1 MNRKLFCLA
10 AIALLLGQSAWAG
23 KPSRAAQKNCA
34 WEKISD
40 AALGLEAW
48 VQRCD
53 FGFRKIDLY
62 AKTNALMMHYSDG
75 GEPEPLIEVFDLA
88 ANETPEKGI
97 KRIFAE
103 HTKDK
108 TLVARCALKPYKGDP
123 APAGVKRFTFL
134 PNAALQKE
142 LDKTNDPGDI
152 PEPPCGDWGDAP
164 DGIQYFEAQPT
175 SGAQR
180 VMFVRAGQDEPLFD
194 EKTLHLLPP
203 TQ

>member
-1 MNRKLFCLA
+1 MNSKLLFSA
-10 AIALLLGQSAWAG
+10 FTLLLAQSAWATN
-23 KPSRAAQKNCA
+23 PSRAAQKGCT
-34 WEKISD
+34 WEKLSD
-40 AALGLEAW
+40 ATLGLEAW

-53 FGFRKIDLY
+53 FGYRKINLF
-62 AKTNALMMHYSDG
+62 AKHNALMSKYSDG
-75 GEPEPLIEVFDLA
+75 GDADALIEVFDLT
-88 ANETPEKGI
+88 ANETPEAGI

-108 TLVARCALKPYKGDP
+108 TLVARCVLKPYKGDP

-175 SGAQR
+175 SGARR

-203 TQ
+203 AH

>member
-1 MNRKLFCLA
+1 MNSKLLPFA
-10 AIALLLGQSAWAG
+10 AFTLLLAQSAWAAN
-23 KPSRAAQKNCA
+23 PSRAAQKGCT

-53 FGFRKIDLY
+53 FGYRKIDLF
-62 AKTNALMMHYSDG
+62 AKNNALMSKFSDG
-75 GEPEPLIEVFDLA
+75 GDADPLIEVFDLTT
-88 ANETPEKGI
+88 NETPEAGI

-108 TLVARCALKPYKGDP
+108 TLVARCVLKPYKGDP

-180 VMFVRAGQDEPLFD
+180 VMFVRVGQDEPVFD
-194 EKTLHLLPP
+194 EKTLHLLPVAH
-203 TQ
+203 

>member
-1 MNRKLFCLA
+1 MNRKLFCFA
-10 AIALLLGQSAWAG
+10 AVALLLAQSAWAG
-23 KPSRAAQKNCA
+23 KPSRAAQKDCV
-34 WEKISD
+34 WEKLSD
-40 AALGLEAW
+40 ATLGLEAW

-53 FGFRKIDLY
+53 FGFRKTDLY
-62 AKTNALMMHYSDG
+62 AKQNALMMKYSDG
-75 GEPEPLIEVFDLA
+75 GEPAPLIEVFDLT
-88 ANETPEKGI
+88 ANETPEAGI

-108 TLVARCALKPYKGDP
+108 TLVARCVLKPYKGDP
-123 APAGVKRFTFL
+123 APTGVKRFTFL

-164 DGIQYFEAQPT
+164 DGIQYFEAQPA

-194 EKTLHLLPP
+194 EKTLRLLPP
-203 TQ
+203 AH

>member
-1 MNRKLFCLA
+1 MNRKLLCFA
-10 AIALLLGQSAWAG
+10 AVALLLAQSAWAG
-23 KPSRAAQKNCA
+23 NPSRATQKGCA
-34 WEKISD
+34 WEKLSD
-40 AALGLEAW
+40 AGLGLEAW

-53 FGFRKIDLY
+53 FGYRKIELF
-62 AKTNALMMHYSDG
+62 AKNNALMSKYSDG
-75 GEPEPLIEVFDLA
+75 GEAEPLIEIFDLNV
-88 ANETPEKGI
+88 NEKPEDGI

-108 TLVARCALKPYKGDP
+108 TLVARCVLKPYKGDS

-164 DGIQYFEAQPT
+164 DGIQYFESQPVG
-175 SGAQR
+175 GARR

-203 TQ
+203 AG